1 MALRMTEEEYADF
14 LRRRG
19 NGLPQSGQGPDSS
32 LRREPF
38 GDAEKPRRN
47 KYGAR
52 KVVVDGLKFDS
63 RHEADYY
70 FGTLLPRYRAGE
82 LRILVRQAPFDLP
95 GGVRYV
101 ADFLTVDTEGRVDV
115 IDAKSEATRKIPAY
129 RIKKRQMRA
138 VWDVEIREV

>member
-1 MALRMTEEEYADF
+1 MMALRMSEEEYADF
-14 LRRRG
+14 LRRR
-19 NGLPQSGQGPDSS
+19 NRPERPDSS
-32 LRREPF
+32 DSP
-38 GDAEKPRRN
+38 DSPAEKPKRN

-101 ADFLTVDTEGRVDV
+101 ADFLTVDTEGRVEV
-115 IDAKSEATRKIPAY
+115 IDAKSDATRKIPAY
-129 RIKKRQMRA
+129 RIKKRQMLA
-138 VWDVEIREV
+138 VWDVEIVEV

>member
-1 MALRMTEEEYADF
+1 MALRMSEEEYADF
-14 LRRRG
+14 LRRR
-19 NGLPQSGQGPDSS
+19 NRPERPDSS
-32 LRREPF
+32 DSP
-38 GDAEKPRRN
+38 DSPAEKPKRN

-52 KVVVDGLKFDS
+52 KVEVDGLKFDS

-82 LRILVRQAPFDLP
+82 LRILVRQVPFDLP

-101 ADFLTVDTEGRVDV
+101 ADFLTVDTEGRVEV
-115 IDAKSEATRKIPAY
+115 IDAKSDATRKIPAY

-138 VWDVEIREV
+138 VWDVEIVEV

>member
-14 LRRRG
+14 LRRR
-19 NGLPQSGQGPDSS
+19 NHPERPDSS
-32 LRREPF
+32 A
-38 GDAEKPRRN
+38 DAEKPKRN

-52 KVVVDGLKFDS
+52 KVEVDGLKFDS

-101 ADFLTVDTEGRVDV
+101 ADFLTVDTEGRVEV
-115 IDAKSEATRKIPAY
+115 IDAKSDATRKIPAY
-129 RIKKRQMRA
+129 RIKKRQMMA
-138 VWDVEIREV
+138 VWGVEIVEV